1 MKHYTWSQFDVVEKK
16 HNNSLNH
23 DKQMTV
29 TPTDR
34 EQVNQSGS
42 KEIINVFQN
51 LLNQTR
57 MAFVFGFDRKKANT
71 SRKNDPEG
79 SVKKNTELEIRKS

>member
-34 EQVNQSGS
+34 E
-42 KEIINVFQN
+42 
-51 LLNQTR
+51 
-57 MAFVFGFDRKKANT
+57 
-71 SRKNDPEG
+71 
-79 SVKKNTELEIRKS
+79 